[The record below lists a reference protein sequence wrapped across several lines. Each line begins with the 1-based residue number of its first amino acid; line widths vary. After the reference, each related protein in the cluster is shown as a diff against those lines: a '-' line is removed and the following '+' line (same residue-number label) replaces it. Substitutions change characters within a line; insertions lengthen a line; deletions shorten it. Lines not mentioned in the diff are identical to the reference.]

1 MVSDR
6 KRKAPTRKIAVT
18 TLSGF
23 LGAGKTTLLKH
34 ILETKHKDT
43 NAKDTNEKFR
53 CAVIVNDM
61 AELNIDKAL
70 VDSSSVLQSDEV
82 ISMQNGCICCSLKDD
97 LQDQIVQLAA
107 KQVFDYMIIEASG
120 VSEPAEIASLFR
132 ECEEDHNH
140 DEHHT
145 DGDALALG
153 EYAYLD
159 TCVTVV
165 DSNNFIDNFD
175 EVRMNE
181 RNGSIAQLLVEQIE
195 FANVVIA
202 NKSDLVSK
210 EILGDVKQRIA
221 LLNPR
226 AKLLEASNSRIHV
239 ADILDT
245 KMYDA
250 DEMKVPPVQL
260 ESIEET
266 KSCCLEKDS
275 LGVERCCS
283 TDKSRVLKSPF
294 SEIILPAKNS
304 DKTKHGKRFGISSFV
319 YKARRPFH
327 PERFEENFVKEFFI
341 FLSDDELEA
350 DEDGDFCTEDPEKL
364 KIQYEELRKKYDS
377 LKAELESVKK
387 GDHSNDVMEESV
399 EDETDGMPGDQSGDE
414 NGFEQLKIRGAEKQ
428 AARYDKFQKLMR
440 SKGYVWLANSH
451 DIVQM
456 MSQAGNMLSLEH
468 YGPWNVLHP
477 DSWSGSEEQQAENRA
492 TWSGLYGD
500 RRQELVFIGVDLDY
514 VNVQDILDECLL
526 TDEEYKRGPDGWKA
540 SYGDVFLN

>member
-6 KRKAPTRKIAVT
+6 KHKAPTRKIAVT
-18 TLSGF
+18 TLCGF

-34 ILETKHKDT
+34 ILETKH
-43 NAKDTNEKFR
+43 KDTNEKFR

-97 LQDQIVQLAA
+97 LQGQIVQLAA
-107 KQVFDYMIIEASG
+107 KQVYDYMIIEASG

-132 ECEEDHNH
+132 EY
-140 DEHHT
+140 
-145 DGDALALG
+145 GDAFVLG
-153 EYAYLD
+153 DYAYLD

-181 RNGSIAQLLVEQIE
+181 RNASIAQLLVEQIE
-195 FANVVIA
+195 YANVVIA

-250 DEMKVPPVQL
+250 DEMKVPP
-260 ESIEET
+260 
-266 KSCCLEKDS
+266 
-275 LGVERCCS
+275 
-283 TDKSRVLKSPF
+283 
-294 SEIILPAKNS
+294 IILPAKNS

-319 YKARRPFH
+319 YRARRPFH
-327 PERFEENFVKEFFI
+327 PERFEENFVKEFFV
-341 FLSDDELEA
+341 FLSDDDA
-350 DEDGDFCTEDPEKL
+350 
-364 KIQYEELRKKYDS
+364 
-377 LKAELESVKK
+377 KK
-387 GDHSNDVMEESV
+387 GDYSNDVMEESV
-399 EDETDGMPGDQSGDE
+399 EDETDGMNGDQSGGE

-451 DIVQM
+451 DIIQM
-456 MSQAGNMLSLEH
+456 MSQAGNMLSLEQ

-477 DSWSGSEEQQAENRA
+477 DSWSGSEEQQAKNKA
-492 TWSGLYGD
+492 TWSGVYGD
-500 RRQELVFIGVDLDY
+500 RRQEIVFIGVDLDY
-514 VNVQDILDECLL
+514 INVQDILDECLL
-526 TDEEYKRGPDGWKA
+526 TDEEYKRGPDSWKA